1 MSQHPSNRAGTSQC
15 EIILA
20 ALQNK
25 AGEWV
30 SLPELAFSSGSMAVH
45 SRISDLR
52 ERGHLIE
59 HRNQRKGRKV
69 HSSYRLVTETQPSL
83 L

>member
-1 MSQHPSNRAGTSQC
+1 MTDHPSAAAGTSQC
-15 EIILA
+15 DIILA

-25 AGEWV
+25 AGQWV
-30 SLPELAFSSGSMAVH
+30 SLPEWAFSSGSMAVH

-52 ERGHLIE
+52 ERGHIIE

-69 HSSYRLVTETQPSL
+69 HSSYRLLSESQP
-83 L
+83 